1 MAITRKAIVAAMEKG
16 IITANDKYEH
26 WSNGSWVTDSGV
38 ESLMVTCIAE
48 TVNKCQGPHES
59 LGLEVSFGAIK
70 DLSTARPRRGRQPR
84 TVKTRNRA
92 DIVLFNGTFRGPRSL
107 ISTTKRCAP

>member
-48 TVNKCQGPHES
+48 TVNKCQGPGPDPAAVGSPGQSRPGTVRTSYCSMGSHS
-59 LGLEVSFGAIK
+59 LAASSK
-70 DLSTARPRRGRQPR
+70 
-84 TVKTRNRA
+84 
-92 DIVLFNGTFRGPRSL
+92 
-107 ISTTKRCAP
+107 